1 MRFGI
6 NTFLFS
12 SPFTNDSTRWFPT
25 FKKWGFDAVEI
36 ALEDPANIDPAF
48 IREELDQNRLR
59 ADVLC
64 AAMGPGR
71 DLRGTPEEQ
80 AGALNYLTTLLGLMP
95 ALGSSLLVGPL
106 YSTVGRAGQNSP
118 EEHERQ
124 WNLVV
129 GHLRT
134 LADRAESLDLRL
146 AIEPLNRFETDF
158 INTGEQ
164 ARYLVEAVGS
174 PALGLHFDTFHMNIE
189 EKSLPEAIR
198 RAGAHLWHLH
208 ACGNDR
214 GTPGNDHT
222 DWPGTAA
229 ALRAIDYRGY
239 ATIESFTVDVKAMAK
254 AAAIWRQIEP
264 SREEIAVKGLAFLK
278 GVMPV

>member
-12 SPFTNDSTRWFPT
+12 SPFTNDSTAWFPQ
-25 FKKWGFDAVEI
+25 FKAWGFDGVEI
-36 ALEDPANIDPAF
+36 ALEDPANIDPAHV
-48 IREELDQNRLR
+48 RAELDRHGLR

-71 DLRGTPEEQ
+71 DLRGTPDEQ
-80 AGALNYLTTLLGLMP
+80 ADCLAYLNALLDVMP
-95 ALGSSLLVGPL
+95 TLGSTLLVGPL
-106 YSTVGRAGQNSP
+106 YSAVGRAEQTSP
-118 EEHERQ
+118 DERQ
-124 WNLVV
+124 QQWATVV
-129 GHLRT
+129 DHLRT
-134 LADRAESLDLRL
+134 LAARAEREGLRIGL
-146 AIEPLNRFETDF
+146 EPLNRFETDF

-164 ARYLVEAVGS
+164 VLQLVEAVGS
-174 PALGLHFDTFHMNIE
+174 PAVGVHFDTFHMNIE
-189 EKSLPEAIR
+189 EKALPAAIR
-198 RAGAHLWHLH
+198 RAGSRLWHLH

-222 DWPGTAA
+222 DWPGIAA
-229 ALRAIDYRGY
+229 ALREIGYEGY

-264 SREEIAVKGLAFLK
+264 SREEIAVRGLAYLRD
-278 GVMPV
+278 VMA

>member
-36 ALEDPANIDPAF
+36 ALEDPANIDAAF
-48 IREELDQNRLR
+48 IRDELDQNRLR

-64 AAMGPGR
+64 AALGPGR

-106 YSTVGRAGQNSP
+106 YSTVGRASQNSP

-158 INTGEQ
+158 VNTGEQ
-164 ARYLVEAVGS
+164 ARQLVEAVGS

-208 ACGNDR
+208 ACGTDR

-222 DWPGTAA
+222 DWSGIAA
-229 ALRAIDYRGY
+229 ALHDIDYRGY

-264 SREEIAVKGLAFLK
+264 SREEIAVKGLSFLR
-278 GVMPV
+278 GVMG